1 MIFNKQNE
9 EYTAPS
15 FVVVDVVCEAG
26 FINSLGELTFD
37 NASEGENYE
46 F

>member
-1 MIFNKQNE
+1 MKISTTSR
-9 EYTAPS
+9 YATPS
-15 FVVVDVVCEAG
+15 IEIVDVVVEAG

-37 NASEGENYE
+37 DASEGGEYG